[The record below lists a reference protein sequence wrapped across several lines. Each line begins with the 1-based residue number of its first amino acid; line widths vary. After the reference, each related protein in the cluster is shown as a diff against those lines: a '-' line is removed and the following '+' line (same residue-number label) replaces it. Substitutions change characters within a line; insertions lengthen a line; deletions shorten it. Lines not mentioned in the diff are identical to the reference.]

1 VAVLWLRETTRLE
14 TALETTG
21 TGRVPGVESSCMSCC
36 MDAHVPDA
44 RSPRPS
50 SPIQAFKLPMHSHS
64 SFIDSTSCSYL
75 GLLILLVSN
84 NSVRADSRIRSLRSI
99 PCAISTNM
107 SKVDAIRARECSQS
121 TIRAQQVLIEVNVRQ
136 SATMSVT
143 VSLEITPGTLNS
155 SPVSGPMHRLRRYL
169 LSNH

>member
-1 VAVLWLRETTRLE
+1 MPPGMSVACRFLNLRWPYYGFERPLDSKQHSKPR
-14 TALETTG
+14 ALD
-21 TGRVPGVESSCMSCC
+21 ESPELHTVASCI
-36 MDAHVPDA
+36 DAHVPDA

-121 TIRAQQVLIEVNVRQ
+121 TIRAQQVLIEVNVR
-136 SATMSVT
+136 
-143 VSLEITPGTLNS
+143 
-155 SPVSGPMHRLRRYL
+155 
-169 LSNH
+169 